1 MLPRVDEVTCEQVAR
16 EFDDRGPGVCVA
28 RISGEMQRSNPE
40 ILDMA
45 LRCAR
50 DVGKP
55 EEVMVGMCMFYSLLL
70 TQGLRLPKGTPAT
83 GSGSL
88 QFSLPHVRAH
98 TRDVIVVQIE
108 RDGSEI
114 FTQQWLSSLERD
126 NPQLL
131 QMAHLFASRHADYLG
146 VMQGFVLL
154 YACLDSE
161 ARAKQTRLH

>member
-28 RISGEMQRSNPE
+28 QISGEMQRDNPE

-70 TQGLRLPKGTPAT
+70 TQGLRLPKGPPAT

-98 TRDVIVVQIE
+98 TRDVIVVQIRE
-108 RDGSEI
+108 PGSCD
-114 FTQQWLSSLERD
+114 FTSYDPAVSLQRGAYSRFLSLAGALRVD
-126 NPQLL
+126 TPC
-131 QMAHLFASRHADYLG
+131 AGAGHG
-146 VMQGFVLL
+146 
-154 YACLDSE
+154 
-161 ARAKQTRLH
+161 